1 MRTFVPV
8 LCQVTNAFL
17 VCSGQK
23 IAEIAETGDQAK
35 TRKRLVLPDGIMA
48 QTPPGSESDPGTG
61 GFGTFQGC
69 RS

>member
-35 TRKRLVLPDGIMA
+35 T
-48 QTPPGSESDPGTG
+48 
-61 GFGTFQGC
+61 
-69 RS
+69 

>member
-17 VCSGQK
+17 VFSGQK

-35 TRKRLVLPDGIMA
+35 T
-48 QTPPGSESDPGTG
+48 
-61 GFGTFQGC
+61 
-69 RS
+69 